1 MLHLNLWQLDKYL
14 IWLLLD
20 SEKVNA
26 TEPTKELNNKSTKIS
41 EQNSSIGLLLEKTS
55 EFENE
60 IQRLKKALKQTE
72 KKLSK
77 SQIHSN
83 GLETKLQKAESDLRN
98 KRKEIE
104 NNEAE
109 IERLK
114 NLKWYDK
121 LVGKK

>member
-1 MLHLNLWQLDKYL
+1 MQ
-14 IWLLLD
+14 
-20 SEKVNA
+20 A
-26 TEPTKELNNKSTKIS
+26 QELNNKSIKIS

-60 IQRLKKALKQTE
+60 IERLKKALKQTE
-72 KKLSK
+72 KKLSD
-77 SQIHSN
+77 SQIHSSR
-83 GLETKLQKAESDLRN
+83 LETKLQKTESDLRN

-104 NNEAE
+104 NNKAE